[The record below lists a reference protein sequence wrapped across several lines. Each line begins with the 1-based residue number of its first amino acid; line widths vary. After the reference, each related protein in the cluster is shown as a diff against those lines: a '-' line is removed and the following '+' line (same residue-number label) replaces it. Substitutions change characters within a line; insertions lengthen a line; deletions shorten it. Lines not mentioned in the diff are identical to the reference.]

1 MNNNKKLF
9 IYLPI
14 LFAIVFVA
22 GMFLGVKLIR
32 FTPGSGNPFRDFF
45 SFNLNRYDK
54 FNDVINYIEASY
66 VDSVSKEKLTE
77 DAINDL
83 LQGLDPH
90 SYYISAAEF
99 NDVNDPLM
107 GNFEGIGVEFRIIKD
122 TVVVINTVAGGPSE
136 KRGVR
141 AGDRIVKVDGK
152 PFAGIKITN
161 EKVLKTLK
169 GEKGTDVK
177 LSIYRP
183 GVRNLIDFVVTRDV
197 IPTYSVDIAYMVKGN
212 IGYIKL
218 SKFSKTT
225 PQEFDVALTK
235 LKSSG
240 MKKLILDLRGNGGG
254 FLDAA
259 IYLADEFLSKDKLIV
274 YTEGKHRP
282 KKSSYATDEGDF
294 ESGNLVI
301 LIDEMSASAS
311 EIVAGAI
318 QDNDRGTII
327 GRRSFGKGL
336 VQEQVELLDGSAIR
350 LTVARYHTPTGR
362 CIQKSYKNG
371 IADYD
376 NEFYNRF
383 LDGELL
389 NPDSIHFADS
399 LKFKTPGGKIVYGGG
414 GIMPDVFVPIDSAQ
428 NNRFFLLLYNKGI
441 INQFGFDYSDKNRK
455 SLKGLFINKDSF
467 INSFNISPVVF
478 DEFIS
483 YAEKNGVKKDPHGI
497 KVSGDEIRTELK
509 ASIGRN
515 LFGNEGYYPIIN
527 RIDNTFL
534 KAVNVLNKK

>member
-32 FTPGSGNPFRDFF
+32 FTPGSGNLFKDLF

-66 VDSVSKEKLTE
+66 VDSVSKQKLTE

-83 LQGLDPH
+83 LQSLDPH

-225 PQEFDVALTK
+225 PQEFDAALTK
-235 LKSSG
+235 LKSGG

-254 FLDAA
+254 FMDAA

-294 ESGNLVI
+294 ENGALVI

-428 NNRFFLLLYNKGI
+428 NNHFFLLLYNKGI

-455 SLKGLFINKDSF
+455 SLKAVYVNKDSF
-467 INSFNISPVVF
+467 INSFNVSPAMF

-527 RIDNTFL
+527 KIDNTFL